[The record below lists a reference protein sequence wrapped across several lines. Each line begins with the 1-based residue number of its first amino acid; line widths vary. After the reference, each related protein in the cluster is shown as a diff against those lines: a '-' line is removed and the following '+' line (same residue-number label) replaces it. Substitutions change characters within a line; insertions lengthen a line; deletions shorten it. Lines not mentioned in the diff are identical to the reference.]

1 MFQIFKRWLG
11 TSPSPQVNP
20 DPFGRER
27 EGATGANGA
36 IGAMR
41 PVGQSAT
48 AAPALVVRREEV
60 VDSKT
65 RIAGYRFSTAFC
77 ASTDLPKVRLVCE
90 ALLTENLAAFAERRV
105 TLLPIVAQN
114 WFRAD
119 YRKLV
124 GPHTVFLLDPPP
136 QEIEARSRWSEV
148 CKSIRASGARVALSG
163 IEIGLDA
170 HPLLAD
176 ADLLVVDFAS
186 YSLSNFEMAMAR
198 IKRNHPEIQIIVDGL
213 RSWPE
218 RRLCTARGADYCLG
232 PFTTSADVEQQPGE
246 INQGRLALI
255 EMLNLLRR
263 DADVAEITETAKC
276 HPEVAL
282 KIVAMANSPMQGLAK
297 PVASIEQAVMVLGRQ
312 ELYRWL
318 SIGMYRAGADA
329 PRDEVLLELAL
340 ARGRF
345 LELVASDRLGK
356 AECEELFLVGL
367 LSLLDCMLGMPMARV
382 LERLRL
388 SDAMRDVLLRSE
400 GPLGQFLL
408 LAIAVEKGRDDAI
421 ARLAVKLNLSEH
433 RIGAAWAEA
442 FTWTDNAMQGG

>member
-1 MFQIFKRWLG
+1 MFEIFKRWIG
-11 TSPSPQVNP
+11 PSPSAHVNP

-27 EGATGANGA
+27 QAATGAT
-36 IGAMR
+36 R
-41 PVGQSAT
+41 PVGPASTASAT
-48 AAPALVVRREEV
+48 VAIPALVVRREEV

-65 RIAGYRFSTAFC
+65 RIAGYRFSTAFS
-77 ASTDLPKVRLVCE
+77 ASTDLPNVRLACD
-90 ALLTENLAAFAERRV
+90 ALLAENLAAFAERRV

-124 GPHTVFLLDPPP
+124 GPRAVFLLDPPP
-136 QEIEARSRWSEV
+136 EETEARSRWFEV
-148 CKSIRASGARVALSG
+148 CKSIRASGARIALSG

-170 HPLLAD
+170 HPLLAE
-176 ADLLVVDFAS
+176 ADMLVVDFAS
-186 YSLSNFEMAMAR
+186 YSLGNFEMAMAR
-198 IKRNHPEIQIIVDGL
+198 IKRNHADIDIIVDGL

-218 RRLCTARGADYCLG
+218 RRLCSARGADYCLG
-232 PFTTSADVEQQPGE
+232 PYTTSADALQQPGE

-263 DADVAEITETAKC
+263 DADVGEITETAKR

-282 KIVAMANSPMQGLAK
+282 KIVAMANSPMQGLTK

-367 LSLLDCMLGMPMARV
+367 LSLLDCMLGVPMARV

-388 SDAMRDVLLRSE
+388 SDAMSDVLLRSE
-400 GPLGQFLL
+400 GPLSQYLL
-408 LAIAVEKGRDDAI
+408 LVIAVEKGQEDAI
-421 ARLAVKLNLSEH
+421 ARLAAKLHLTGD
-433 RIGAAWAEA
+433 RISHAWAEA
-442 FTWTDNAMQGG
+442 FAWTDKAMQGV

>member
-11 TSPSPQVNP
+11 TSPSPQLNP

-27 EGATGANGA
+27 KAATGATGAT
-36 IGAMR
+36 R
-41 PVGQSAT
+41 PVGQIAT
-48 AAPALVVRREEV
+48 AAPVPALVVKREEV

-65 RIAGYRFSTAFC
+65 RIAGYRFSTVLS
-77 ASTDLPKVRLVCE
+77 ASTDLPKVRLACD
-90 ALLTENLAAFAERRV
+90 ALLAENLAAFAERRV

-186 YSLSNFEMAMAR
+186 YSLGNFEMAMAR
-198 IKRNHPEIQIIVDGL
+198 IKRNHPEIEIIVDGL
-213 RSWPE
+213 QSWPE

-232 PFTTSADVEQQPGE
+232 PYTTSADAEQQPGE
-246 INQGRLALI
+246 INQGRMALI

-263 DADVAEITETAKC
+263 DADVAEITETAKR

-329 PRDEVLLELAL
+329 PRDEILLELAL

-367 LSLLDCMLGMPMARV
+367 LSLLDCMLGVPMARV

-388 SDAMRDVLLRSE
+388 SDAMSDVLLRSE
-400 GPLGQFLL
+400 GPLGQYLM

-421 ARLAVKLNLSEH
+421 ARLAVKLNLSEE

-442 FTWTDNAMQGG
+442 FTWTDNAMQGV